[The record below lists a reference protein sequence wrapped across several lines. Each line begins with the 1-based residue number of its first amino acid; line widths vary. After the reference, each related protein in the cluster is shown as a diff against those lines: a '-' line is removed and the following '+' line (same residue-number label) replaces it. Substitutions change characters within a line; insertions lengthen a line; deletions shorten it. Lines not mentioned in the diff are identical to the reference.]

1 MTTASVDGLKDSLK
15 NFSSFI
21 RRRATWLVLCG
32 VLFLGAA
39 ACSSPIAAQQVVAG
53 NAQSEPKAKLQ
64 AERKEEVQQK
74 KIDNPEAEDSVNVYR
89 HSATVQKLAG
99 VFGLPVETMARIFE
113 VTNFALLM
121 IVLVWGVMKLLPRLF
136 PELTFRARTERI
148 RTDMERARVATEE
161 ANRRLASVEERLS
174 RLDSE
179 IDTIRTQAEHETVLE
194 EARLRAAL
202 EQEKHQILETAAAD
216 ISAASKNAQ
225 NQLKRMAADIVIEH
239 ARRQIAV
246 TPEADRSLV
255 EGFLADVAA
264 HSPGNTSGGV
274 N

>member
-1 MTTASVDGLKDSLK
+1 MT
-15 NFSSFI
+15 NFADRLFHRTSSRTINFM
-21 RRRATWLVLCG
+21 RRRAVWLVLCG
-32 VLFLGAA
+32 LLWAGAGA
-39 ACSSPIAAQQVVAG
+39 YSPILVAQQIVAQD
-53 NAQSEPKAKLQ
+53 AHAKHQTKLQ
-64 AERKEEVQQK
+64 AERREEIQQK
-74 KIDNPEAEDSVNVYR
+74 KINNPEAEDSVNVYR
-89 HSATVQKLAG
+89 HSAMVQKLAS
-99 VFGLPVETMARIFE
+99 VFGLPVETMSRVFE

-121 IVLVWGVMKLLPRLF
+121 IVLVWGIAKMVPKMLRD
-136 PELTFRARTERI
+136 RTERI
-148 RTDMERARVATEE
+148 RTDIERARVATVE
-161 ANRRLASVEERLS
+161 ANRLLASVEERLS

-179 IDTIRTQAEHETVLE
+179 IDTIRKNAEHETVLE

-202 EQEKHQILETAAAD
+202 DQEKHQIIETAAAD

-225 NQLKRMAADIVIEH
+225 NQLKRMAADLVIEH
-239 ARRQIAV
+239 ARRQVAV